1 MGDIRAERDAAGLT
15 QARLAELAGIAP
27 SNLSAYESGSRAAS
41 PAMVARIRR
50 AMVRPSDRLRAHRDE
65 VARIIRRNGGRNPR
79 VYGSVARGEDTPSSD
94 LDLLVTVPPEAAWT
108 FVSTGR
114 ELSELLGIH
123 VDVISEGGLKDKHRQ
138 IRDEAVP
145 L

>member
-1 MGDIRAERDAAGLT
+1 VVDLRAEREAAGLT

-27 SNLSAYESGSRAAS
+27 SNLSAYESGTRPAS
-41 PAMVARIRR
+41 PAMIARIRR

-65 VARIIRRNGGRNPR
+65 AVRLIERNGGTNPR

-94 LDLLVTVPPEAAWT
+94 VDLLVTVPPEAAWT

-114 ELSELLGIH
+114 ELSELLGVP
-123 VDVISEGGLKDKHRQ
+123 VDVITEGGLKEKHRH
-138 IRDEAVP
+138 ILAEAVP